1 MIIKIDSVCS
11 FIFLF
16 YLPVEEVTSN
26 NTNSLPKN
34 EHLMYFFHEGE
45 QQWKIIYKKNKKTNR
60 FTAQ

>member
-1 MIIKIDSVCS
+1 MF

-16 YLPVEEVTSN
+16 YLPVGEVTSN

-45 QQWKIIYKKNKKTNR
+45 QQ
-60 FTAQ
+60 

>member
-1 MIIKIDSVCS
+1 MFFYL
-11 FIFLF
+11 FIL
-16 YLPVEEVTSN
+16 LPVEEVTSN

-34 EHLMYFFHEGE
+34 GHLMYFFDEGE